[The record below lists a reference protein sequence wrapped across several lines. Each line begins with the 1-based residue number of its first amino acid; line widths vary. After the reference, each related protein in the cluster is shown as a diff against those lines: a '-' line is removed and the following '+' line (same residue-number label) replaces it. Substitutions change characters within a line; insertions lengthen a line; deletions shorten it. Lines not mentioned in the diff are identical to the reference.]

1 MKRVN
6 TTLASSKTMDS
17 SDKYVV
23 HYDFSDVEPEQA
35 IEELKCICR
44 DLQGVGLE
52 TEVRAG
58 YDKTLLIFV
67 RVPKPILDAEI
78 FKSRY
83 VSYKVHFVPYSQG

>member
-1 MKRVN
+1 MSNR
-6 TTLASSKTMDS
+6 LACSKAMDFR
-17 SDKYVV
+17 DKYVV
-23 HYDFSDVEPEQA
+23 HYDFSEVEHEQA
-35 IEELKCICR
+35 IEELKHICR
-44 DLQGVGLE
+44 DLHSIGLE

-83 VSYKVHFVPYSQG
+83 VASIRLI